1 MARFSNLWDEAE
13 HPRDRLGRF
22 RSKWK
27 INPKGKALL
36 DSILDRF
43 APRQFPDYQRA
54 NNYTV
59 QEGWSRYS
67 PEQKRSITDYIK
79 RNFKAINAELRQ
91 GRQSK
96 ETKDI
101 DSAFTPSR
109 DDLILTRSVGPEA
122 FGLNPQDMQA
132 VEELTGK
139 LIQDEA
145 YTNGWM
151 GAPTRNG
158 GISMHMLVPRGT
170 PVVFPGGAEVMLP
183 RKQQLR
189 ITRAED
195 DGAGGMRLYAVAVP
209 GTSEHAQKD
218 IPATV
223 RGGREEG
230 NVEAVAQGK
239 PIDQPG
245 PINLPDQTVPE
256 RVPSNPTA
264 GEITPPSAPARSLG
278 DSANGTEADGR
289 PSWMYGSDPIVVS
302 PAIAGGGGLKVTAG
316 KNTLIQDAPDME
328 TLATEAARANL
339 PEVERWAKANGRVT
353 KTSEA
358 PASAARAAQRAQQK
372 RDANAPGE
380 PAQAEANAPQAP
392 PQEAAPSPQ
401 APTPV
406 APVAP
411 PAPAAPAPQPTPA
424 APPAPPAPA
433 PQTPA
438 AAPAVPPTP
447 APSPPAPATPE
458 PAAPPAPSTPEAAA
472 PTPPVSPPAPS
483 PSPAPETPSI
493 QTVDITQ
500 PVPADATPEYR
511 AAYAEA
517 VRKAGEVATPEPA
530 APAPVKV
537 AGVKKAARKAAAKK
551 VADQAAAAET
561 SGSDL
566 NVVGNEIQLSGET
579 AEAVRK
585 TTNAQ
590 LREQAAAAGIDV
602 PKSARTKQQILDAI
616 VKGLAGRELERK
628 TAAKKVAAPAV
639 KKAAPAAEKATETAT
654 PEAVAPEVPKVPG
667 KATPAKRLPGEAAAG
682 KVRTSNLKEGSKILV
697 VKSGDDWFPASKKGG
712 ATTLTVS
719 RVEAVRNK
727 GESRTRRLIHGTD
740 EDGNQITV
748 SRTSVGR
755 SGVQGV
761 PPIQT
766 FIEGTDAKKA
776 VPAAKKAVKKAAPTL
791 TRAQQNKVD
800 QLAEPE
806 QIAYKRL
813 RAQGLDHDD
822 AFTQA
827 ITPLK
832 KAAPAKKVA
841 TPRKAAPAVKKAA
854 PVKKATAAKK
864 APAKKVEPAPEK
876 VDLQKQLT
884 QDEADDAA
892 NAEQRTR
899 WADTIGGGEPSLN
912 EAQQIM
918 LDNTADDLRKG
929 TITRPKAAQRIR
941 DVTVGFDDE
950 NTPGAQYM
958 KKVADL
964 IESDQSKAVKAP
976 AKKVTPRAGV
986 AKKAAARATAIEEA
1000 AGRLAKAIPAKKV
1013 APAKAVEL
1021 PPAPTPAAKTAAK
1034 KAVNKVPTKED
1045 LQKSTT
1051 REEAHAKL
1059 EGLTTMELKQVA
1071 KDNGVPTGSRD
1082 TKQKLKDNI
1091 VNTLVG
1097 GRLTDEA
1104 MGRALKASPSD
1115 VSAAPAKAITPVKK
1129 VAKAAVKKAVK
1140 AVTPTA
1146 STDEILT
1153 KLQSFEDP
1161 PSREA
1166 AHEMVRPLGR
1176 AQLLGMA
1183 RSMSVP
1189 GADKMT
1195 MAKLREE
1202 IVEGT
1207 TGRRLD
1213 SIATRGF
1220 RGLTPDAPGLGRE
1233 LNDPQRGGKPDPGS
1247 IPAKNALNTAQRNL
1261 DRGDNP
1267 EEVKDYLR
1275 GQAETLR
1282 GEGLSDREANDSLS
1296 RSKEELREL
1305 ADIDANMLD
1314 RVADAIPARGTAPM
1328 GAAKKVAAVRKA
1340 APAKAASS
1348 GIQAGKLSTKPEEP
1362 NNWGGVGPG
1371 VHYHADGAI
1380 GQAVKGL
1387 GVEKALDV
1395 DGDRLDNVLGH
1406 IATDMVR
1413 GRKTMQEGID
1423 ALKKLRDRLPEG
1435 SVAKRQVDRAIRDM
1449 DKPSRAPINLPDG
1462 TPKSMVD
1469 LMEKLSKIPLARQG
1483 RREDGEDSSEMD
1495 RLAEIAQKLADG
1507 KLTMLGT
1514 DAEVRKLQNRRHE
1527 SQEGKFELDRA
1538 LREAQPKILEEL
1550 KERRKAGA
1558 TAAPSTPEP
1567 PKVEPVKAAPASRRD
1582 ELMDA
1587 DLGTLRDLEDS
1598 LGVKR
1603 TTLDRSARVD
1613 AIMKAESGTQAEAPA
1628 PVKAVE
1634 KAVKKAV
1641 KKAAVGA
1648 ADKAKAA
1655 ASKVAPQDVPA
1666 ALEKAKTRDEARAIL
1681 SAHTVPVLKAIANSM
1696 TSGIKERNREALIN
1710 AMIELTVGAREA
1722 ASGKS

>member
-43 APRQFPDYQRA
+43 SPRQFPDFQRA
-54 NNYTV
+54 NNYAV

-79 RNFKAINAELRQ
+79 RNWKAINAELRQ

-101 DSAFTPSR
+101 DSAFTPAR

-139 LIQDEA
+139 LIQDET

-218 IPATV
+218 LPATI

-230 NVEAVAQGK
+230 NLESVAQGT

-245 PINLPDQTVPE
+245 PINLPDQSVPE
-256 RVPSNPTA
+256 RVPAPNPRA

-278 DSANGTEADGR
+278 DSANGVEADGR
-289 PSWMYGSDPIVVS
+289 PSWMYGTDPIVVS

-372 RDANAPGE
+372 RDTNVPNA
-380 PAQAEANAPQAP
+380 AETTAPQAP
-392 PQEAAPSPQ
+392 AAQEPAPSPQ
-401 APTPV
+401 APTPAAPV
-406 APVAP
+406 APAPAVAPAAPNPAPAPTPTVAPAPAAPTPAPAPAVAP
-411 PAPAAPAPQPTPA
+411 PAPAAPNAPAAPAPSPATPEAVPTPA
-424 APPAPPAPA
+424 AATPG
-433 PQTPA
+433 PQT
-438 AAPAVPPTP
+438 
-447 APSPPAPATPE
+447 
-458 PAAPPAPSTPEAAA
+458 
-472 PTPPVSPPAPS
+472 PPAPS

-493 QTVDITQ
+493 QPVDITQ

-511 AAYAEA
+511 AAHAEA
-517 VRKAGEVATPEPA
+517 LRKAGEDAQARQDAVSARRANGTSTAEETPMKIFAEP
-530 APAPVKV
+530 KK
-537 AGVKKAARKAAAKK
+537 AGAKKAAKKAAAKK

-585 TTNAQ
+585 TTNSQ
-590 LREQAAAAGIDV
+590 LREQAAAAGIDI

-628 TAAKKVAAPAV
+628 GAA
-639 KKAAPAAEKATETAT
+639 KKAAPAAKKAAETAT
-654 PEAVAPEVPKVPG
+654 PEAVASEMPEVPV

-682 KVRTSNLKEGSKILV
+682 KIRTSNLKEGSKILV

-719 RVEAVRNK
+719 RVESVKNR

-748 SRTSVGR
+748 GRTSIGR
-755 SGVQGV
+755 SDVQGV

-766 FIEGTDAKKA
+766 FIEGTDAKKVAKAAAPA
-776 VPAAKKAVKKAAPTL
+776 VPAKAVAKKA
-791 TRAQQNKVD
+791 
-800 QLAEPE
+800 
-806 QIAYKRL
+806 I
-813 RAQGLDHDD
+813 
-822 AFTQA
+822 
-827 ITPLK
+827 
-832 KAAPAKKVA
+832 PAKKVA
-841 TPRKAAPAVKKAA
+841 TPGKAAVKKAA
-854 PVKKATAAKK
+854 PAKKATAAKK
-864 APAKKVEPAPEK
+864 APAKKVEPAPER
-876 VDLQKQLT
+876 VDVQKQLT

-899 WADTIGGGEPSLN
+899 WADTIGGGEPTLN

-1000 AGRLAKAIPAKKV
+1000 AGRLAKAVPAKKATPTKAA
-1013 APAKAVEL
+1013 APEVRAV
-1021 PPAPTPAAKTAAK
+1021 KTAAK
-1034 KAVNKVPTKED
+1034 KAVKAAPEV
-1045 LQKSTT
+1045 
-1051 REEAHAKL
+1051 
-1059 EGLTTMELKQVA
+1059 
-1071 KDNGVPTGSRD
+1071 
-1082 TKQKLKDNI
+1082 
-1091 VNTLVG
+1091 
-1097 GRLTDEA
+1097 EA
-1104 MGRALKASPSD
+1104 MKAT
-1115 VSAAPAKAITPVKK
+1115 APAKAVTPAKKVAAPAVKK
-1129 VAKAAVKKAVK
+1129 VAKAAVPAEV
-1140 AVTPTA
+1140 
-1146 STDEILT
+1146 
-1153 KLQSFEDP
+1153 
-1161 PSREA
+1161 
-1166 AHEMVRPLGR
+1166 
-1176 AQLLGMA
+1176 
-1183 RSMSVP
+1183 
-1189 GADKMT
+1189 
-1195 MAKLREE
+1195 
-1202 IVEGT
+1202 
-1207 TGRRLD
+1207 
-1213 SIATRGF
+1213 
-1220 RGLTPDAPGLGRE
+1220 AP
-1233 LNDPQRGGKPDPGS
+1233 
-1247 IPAKNALNTAQRNL
+1247 
-1261 DRGDNP
+1261 
-1267 EEVKDYLR
+1267 
-1275 GQAETLR
+1275 
-1282 GEGLSDREANDSLS
+1282 
-1296 RSKEELREL
+1296 
-1305 ADIDANMLD
+1305 
-1314 RVADAIPARGTAPM
+1314 
-1328 GAAKKVAAVRKA
+1328 
-1340 APAKAASS
+1340 S

-1435 SVAKRQVDRAIRDM
+1435 TVARRQVDRAIQDM
-1449 DKPSRAPINLPDG
+1449 DKPSRAPIKMPDG

-1469 LMEKLSKIPLARQG
+1469 LMEKLSTIPLARQG
-1483 RREDGEDSSEMD
+1483 RRADGENSSEMD

-1514 DAEVRKLQNRRHE
+1514 DSEIGKLQNRRHE

-1558 TAAPSTPEP
+1558 SATPSTPAKAEP
-1567 PKVEPVKAAPASRRD
+1567 PKVEPVKAAPAGRRD

-1613 AIMKAESGTQAEAPA
+1613 AILKAEAGTQAEVPAPA
-1628 PVKAVE
+1628 KAVE

-1641 KKAAVGA
+1641 KKAAVSA
-1648 ADKAKAA
+1648 ADKAKAT

-1722 ASGKS
+1722 TSGKS